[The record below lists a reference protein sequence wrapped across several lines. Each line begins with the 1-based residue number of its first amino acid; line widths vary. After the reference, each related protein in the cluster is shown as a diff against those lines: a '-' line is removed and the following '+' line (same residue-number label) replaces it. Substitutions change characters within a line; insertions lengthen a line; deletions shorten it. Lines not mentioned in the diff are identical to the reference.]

1 MKLKYYSIIILL
13 SSGLYANVVAQVF
26 TNADLSITKL
36 EDKLWV
42 VETTDKTTMYIIEG
56 SEKAML
62 IDTGTKCKNLDE
74 VVRKITNKPLIVV
87 LTHLH
92 SDHAGNINS
101 FPDIYYHAAD
111 TLLLSRLKPY
121 KGISHF
127 VKDGDIFDL
136 GDKKIE
142 VKHMPAHTPGSI
154 VLIDRA
160 SGNCFS
166 GDAFGSGQVWLQLWP
181 FSTMETY
188 IQSCKKMEK
197 LMNEGISK
205 IYCGHYP
212 HVKKALDIEYI
223 KNMRKLAESINNG
236 TPLDTKVFPTR
247 IAVIGGPN
255 PMIATGNGVAIVYE
269 PSKIK

>member
-1 MKLKYYSIIILL
+1 MKPKHYLITLLL
-13 SSGLYANVVAQVF
+13 SIGLHANVSAQVF
-26 TNADLSITKL
+26 SNADLTITKL
-36 EDKLWV
+36 EEGLWV
-42 VETTDKTTMYIIEG
+42 VETTDKTTMYILEG
-56 SEKAML
+56 SKKAML
-62 IDTGTKCKNLDE
+62 IDTGTKCEKLDE
-74 VVRKITNKPLIVV
+74 VVRHITRKPLYVV

-92 SDHAGNINS
+92 FDHAGNIDP
-101 FPDIYYHAAD
+101 FADIYFHAAD

-121 KGISHF
+121 KGNTHF

-160 SGNCFS
+160 NGNCFS

-181 FSTMETY
+181 FSTMGTY
-188 IQSCKKMEK
+188 IQSCKKMEQ

-212 HVKKALDIEYI
+212 YVKKALDIQYI
-223 KNMRKLAESINNG
+223 KNMRLLAEEINDG
-236 TPLDTKVFPTR
+236 TVPAPQPFPTR
-247 IAVIGGPN
+247 IPDIGGPN
-255 PMIATGNGVAIVYE
+255 PMIATHNGVSIVYE